1 LLGRSGVGTLAMYP
15 KFKDI
20 FTVGGADQCFYGVQT
35 RFIESDARIF
45 HKELFMN
52 FVKVY
57 AREAGDEKVIA
68 THIRVSEDY
77 GTDDQYYLD
86 WLMNSK
92 KILGI
97 PLRHLPEV
105 AIT

>member
-1 LLGRSGVGTLAMYP
+1 MYP

-20 FTVGGADQCFYGVQT
+20 FTIGGLGQSFYGVSS
-35 RFIESDARIF
+35 RFTESDAQIF

-57 AREAGDEKVIA
+57 AREAGDEKVTA
-68 THIRVSEDY
+68 THIHVSEDY
-77 GTDDQYYLD
+77 GSDDQYYLD
-86 WLMNSK
+86 WLINSK

-97 PLRHLPEV
+97 PLRNLAEV
-105 AIT
+105 EIV

>member
-1 LLGRSGVGTLAMYP
+1 MYP

-20 FTVGGADQCFYGVQT
+20 FTIGGPGQSFYGVRT

-45 HKELFMN
+45 HKELYLN

-57 AREAGDEKVIA
+57 ARETDTEKVIA

-77 GTDDQYYLD
+77 GSDDQYYLD
-86 WLMNSK
+86 WLINSK

-97 PLRHLPEV
+97 PLRDLAEV

>member
-1 LLGRSGVGTLAMYP
+1 MYP

-20 FTVGGADQCFYGVQT
+20 FTIGGAGQSFYGVST
-35 RFIESDARIF
+35 RFTESDARIF
-45 HKELFMN
+45 HKELYMN

-57 AREAGDEKVIA
+57 AREAGDEKIIA

-86 WLMNSK
+86 WLIHNK
-92 KILGI
+92 KILGLSVRQLLETQVI
-97 PLRHLPEV
+97 
-105 AIT
+105 